1 MPRSPRPTAQAPTP
15 VAGRAVKTAVK
26 TPLKTP
32 AKTPKKTPSKTP
44 LKTSVNTAAKTA
56 VKTPTKTAARR
67 AERVAAAGPIGT
79 PKSTGEQIAKQL
91 GQAILQGLHAPGE
104 RVGEEAVAEMF
115 SVSRGPVRD
124 ALRILERQ
132 GLVEIQLRRG
142 ARVRHLAHNEVADI
156 FNVRGALLGLA
167 VRYLS
172 CNPDKSGLA
181 EVQPRLEQLRRLAA
195 QKNPSLLSFA
205 QATGRVAM
213 ALLAACDSAT
223 VIQTTYRDLP
233 HDALWRMLWVTP
245 KPPDYERSARRTE
258 TYQDYAQLLLTIQA
272 SDANAAETLM
282 RKIMA
287 DTRDEALLY
296 LGRSHSDSVDAFRQ
310 QVFA

>member
-1 MPRSPRPTAQAPTP
+1 MPSPQKTIAKAP
-15 VAGRAVKTAVK
+15 AKARGRAVETTA
-26 TPLKTP
+26 
-32 AKTPKKTPSKTP
+32 SS
-44 LKTSVNTAAKTA
+44 TSL
-56 VKTPTKTAARR
+56 RR
-67 AERVAAAGPIGT
+67 KARVAAAVPIG
-79 PKSTGEQIAKQL
+79 PPSSTGEQIAKQL

-104 RVGEEAVAEMF
+104 RVGEQVVAEMF

-156 FNVRGALLGLA
+156 FNVRCALLGLA

-172 CNPDKSGLA
+172 CNPDKSGLS
-181 EVQPRLEQLRRLAA
+181 EVEPRLEQLRRLAG
-195 QKNPSLLSFA
+195 QKSPSVLDFA

-213 ALLAACDSAT
+213 ALLAACASAK

-258 TYQDYAQLLLTIQA
+258 TYQDYAQLLVTIKA
-272 SDANAAETLM
+272 GDANAAETLM
-282 RKIMA
+282 RKIMT
-287 DTRDEALLY
+287 DTRDEVLQY
-296 LGRSHSDSVDAFRQ
+296 LGRAHADSVDAFRQ
-310 QVFA
+310 SVFR